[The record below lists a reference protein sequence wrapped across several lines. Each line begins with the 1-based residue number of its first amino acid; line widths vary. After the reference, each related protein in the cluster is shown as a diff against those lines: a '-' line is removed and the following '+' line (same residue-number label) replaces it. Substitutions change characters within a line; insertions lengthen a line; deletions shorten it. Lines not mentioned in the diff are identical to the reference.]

1 MHALLIAALVVSW
14 VLVAALAVALFVLI
28 KQHGELIMYQQ
39 DLDHRLEIS
48 SFHEGVRVGG
58 GGSSDEPV
66 GAEMEGL
73 PLGSEAPAFAIA
85 DLDGNER
92 TLESYRGEPFV
103 LAFFS
108 DTCGYCKEMAPQLGS
123 LAEAKR
129 RLVLVSHGDIE
140 AHRKMATE
148 NGWHLD
154 VLVEPEYDVMMAYG
168 AMGTPAGYLI
178 DEEGRIGSRLALG
191 GGPLLDLVFDR
202 EPPEDLPAGEASSG
216 NGHVD
221 PATVR
226 VMDPP
231 PPKPLDDTSPGTGSG
246 GEVQAAATATAT
258 ATAVKTRDVSES
270 SIERE
275 GLAPGTEAPN
285 FVLTDLDGKAH
296 SLVDYRGKPV
306 LLVFSDVDCGPC
318 EYLSPGLVELAE
330 KKARKIQVLMI
341 SRGDVEKNR
350 EKAQAFGYSFPV
362 LRQKSWEISKLYG
375 MFATPIGYLID
386 KNGIVQKE
394 VAVGPEPILD
404 LV

>member
-1 MHALLIAALVVSW
+1 MHAWLIAALVVSW
-14 VLVAALAVALFVLI
+14 VLVFALAIALFVLI
-28 KQHGELIMYQQ
+28 KQHGELIMYQH
-39 DLDHRLEIS
+39 DLDHRLEVS

-58 GGSSDEPV
+58 GSADEPQ

-85 DLDGNER
+85 DLEGNER
-92 TLESYRGEPFV
+92 TLQDYRGAPFV

-108 DTCGYCKEMAPQLGS
+108 DTCGYCKDMAPRLGG
-123 LAEAKR
+123 LGEDAR
-129 RLVLVSHGDIE
+129 HLVLVSHGDVE
-140 AHRKMATE
+140 AHRRMALE
-148 NGWHLD
+148 NAWQRVD

-178 DEEGRIGSRLALG
+178 DEEGRIASKLALG
-191 GGPLLDLVFDR
+191 GGPVLDLVLDR
-202 EPPEDLPAGEASSG
+202 PPPEDVSTEASG

-221 PATVR
+221 PSTVR

-231 PPKPLDDTSPGTGSG
+231 PPTPAGDADSGPGND
-246 GEVQAAATATAT
+246 VQAAAAPAATAL
-258 ATAVKTRDVSES
+258 KTRDVSES
-270 SIERE
+270 KIERE

-296 SLVDYRGKPV
+296 SLVDYRGKRV

-330 KKARKIQVLMI
+330 KKERKVQVVMI
-341 SRGDVEKNR
+341 SRGDEERNR
-350 EKAQAFGYSFPV
+350 EKAQAFGYQFPV
-362 LRQKSWEISKLYG
+362 LRQRSWEISKLYG

-386 KNGIVQKE
+386 KNGIIEKD